1 MSVSKLITA
10 AFLLMVI
17 FMVGCAGSKYLKSD
31 PTFKEPIPIAV
42 LPFENETT
50 DLPAG
55 ELARLFFFLGM
66 QEKGY
71 EVLDYSA
78 TDSILRDLGITQGG
92 QLPSISPEELHAK
105 LGVEGL
111 LYGTLIDAEYSTKG
125 ITKKKKVT
133 VSIKLL
139 RNGASVW
146 EDQRSASEG
155 GIGNILNP
163 LATLAEQMVDK
174 AFEKA
179 FAQYHGHPLETQV
192 EQVVYELQKKM
203 PGERE
208 EASGWN

>member
-1 MSVSKLITA
+1 MAI
-10 AFLLMVI
+10 FL
-17 FMVGCAGSKYLKSD
+17 VGCAGSKYLKSD
-31 PTFKEPIPIAV
+31 PTFKEPITIAV
-42 LPFENETT
+42 LPFENETM
-50 DLPAG
+50 DLAAG

-71 EVLDYSA
+71 KVLGYTE
-78 TDSILRDLGITQGG
+78 TDSILKDLGITEGG
-92 QLPSISPEELHAK
+92 QLPSISPEELHTK

-125 ITKKKKVT
+125 ITKKKKAT

-139 RNGASVW
+139 KNGASVW
-146 EDQRSASEG
+146 EDQRSVSEG

-163 LATLAEQMVDK
+163 LAALAEQVVDK

-179 FAQYHGHPLETQV
+179 FAKYHGHPLEAQV
-192 EQVVYELQKKM
+192 ERVVYDLQKKM
-203 PGERE
+203 PGKRE